1 MTFKNPEAF
10 FLLILLAIFIVIAV
24 YNYKKKK
31 SLLEGFISSNAYK
44 KLGMRSGGEIDFF
57 KTSLV
62 TIAMIFFILAL
73 AGPQWGEKYEEAHIM
88 GIEVVFLLDTSN
100 SMNAEDL
107 KPNRLEV
114 AKQLV
119 VNIVDNLT
127 TEQLVVNTVDNL
139 TSYYLASINF
149 AAAAYVRCPLTI
161 DYEAFKLMI
170 ETTAVSP
177 VEEQG
182 TDFSQA
188 FQLALKSFEKSK
200 SDKKLLVLITDGEDQ
215 EAQWQ
220 NIIPGITKQGIIIFT
235 IGVGASS
242 GAPIPMKDK
251 EGNITG
257 WKKDKQGNIVKT
269 TLDENTLI
277 RIASQTGGQ
286 YFRLTDA
293 SGIDVFVN
301 NLKNYKR
308 NVLMKKVFQKF
319 NRFHYPLIAGLIILL
334 LELILSER
342 RLTWKEK

>member
-1 MTFKNPEAF
+1 MTFTNPEAF
-10 FLLILLAIFIVIAV
+10 FLLIALALFIIAAV
-24 YNYKKKK
+24 HNYNKKK
-31 SLLEGFISSNAYK
+31 SLLEDFISANAYK
-44 KLGMRSGGEIDFF
+44 KLGVRSGGEIDFF

-62 TIAMIFFILAL
+62 ILAMILFILAL
-73 AGPQWGEKYEEAHIM
+73 AGPQWGEKFENVDIM
-88 GIEVVFLLDTSN
+88 GIEVAFLLDTSN

-127 TEQLVVNTVDNL
+127 TDYL
-139 TSYYLASINF
+139 TLINF
-149 AAAAYVRCPLTI
+149 AGTAYVQCPLTI
-161 DYEAFKLMI
+161 DYEAFKLLT
-170 ETTAVSP
+170 EATAISP
-177 VEEQG
+177 GEEQG

-188 FQLALKSFEKSK
+188 LSLALKSFANSK

-220 NIIPGITKQGIIIFT
+220 NIIPGITKQKIIIFT

-301 NLKNYKR
+301 NLKSYER
-308 NVLMKKVFQKF
+308 NVLMKKVKLQKIK
-319 NRFHYPLIAGLIILL
+319 RFHYPLIAGLIILL